1 MYIYIPV
8 SIFSPSNLF
17 VLYDCFS
24 LLIVFY
30 FESLFC
36 LTVKWFF
43 AFIKSSPALSLSQAI
58 GIIIFSNLL
67 PTTLP
72 KIFQTLACQ
81 VFKEFS
87 SENNICFVMFFHL
100 SKRRLFIFVS
110 GNFITGVTTNT
121 KFSFQTLTKKKNS
134 QRKFCNFYHHN

>member
-8 SIFSPSNLF
+8 SIFSPSNLC

-36 LTVKWFF
+36 LTVKWFLT
-43 AFIKSSPALSLSQAI
+43 FIKSSPALSLSQTI
-58 GIIIFSNLL
+58 GIIIFFNLL

>member
-1 MYIYIPV
+1 M
-8 SIFSPSNLF
+8 SALF
-17 VLYDCFS
+17 VFCLDVSLFNCLFLCQPNHMSVHSSLRLSVSSDCLKVLCVSLSMPLSAYISQYQSFLLLILYDCFS

-43 AFIKSSPALSLSQAI
+43 AFIKSSPAFSLSQAI

-81 VFKEFS
+81 VFKAFS
-87 SENNICFVMFFHL
+87 
-100 SKRRLFIFVS
+100 
-110 GNFITGVTTNT
+110 
-121 KFSFQTLTKKKNS
+121 
-134 QRKFCNFYHHN
+134 

>member
-1 MYIYIPV
+1 MCFLEYTIVYIYIPV

-30 FESLFC
+30 FESMFC

-43 AFIKSSPALSLSQAI
+43 AFIKSSSTLYLSQTI
-58 GIIIFSNLL
+58 GMIIFSNLL

-87 SENNICFVMFFHL
+87 SENNIYSVMFFHL
-100 SKRRLFIFVS
+100 CKRRLLISLS
-110 GNFITGVTTNT
+110 GNFITGVITNT
-121 KFSFQTLTKKKNS
+121 KFSF
-134 QRKFCNFYHHN
+134 